1 MSGQKEPLLK
11 VDQLKKWY
19 RQRGDSGLF
28 SFGKGKKWI
37 QAVDGV
43 DFTVNEGEIFGIIGE
58 SGCGKST
65 LGRLLVRLE
74 EPSGGEVYFQG
85 RASGDILKEDPK
97 KFHRMVQAVFQN
109 PFDTF
114 TPNDTIGAIM
124 TRDRRKRRGE
134 DSPVRKGAGGG
145 RTHSRRGFSQPL
157 PPRAF
162 RRTAPAHLYPP
173 QYALGTTV
181 PCGG

>member
-58 SGCGKST
+58 SGC
-65 LGRLLVRLE
+65 
-74 EPSGGEVYFQG
+74 
-85 RASGDILKEDPK
+85 
-97 KFHRMVQAVFQN
+97 
-109 PFDTF
+109 
-114 TPNDTIGAIM
+114 
-124 TRDRRKRRGE
+124 
-134 DSPVRKGAGGG
+134 
-145 RTHSRRGFSQPL
+145 
-157 PPRAF
+157 
-162 RRTAPAHLYPP
+162 
-173 QYALGTTV
+173 
-181 PCGG
+181 